1 MRQDSRHK
9 NLDLTKLSDHRHD
22 IEVLLDFVLTQIE
35 NVHVSSLFKHFVFYF
50 FLCFLQIASWNHI
63 LPANVWQKV
72 FKVVCITV
80 LKFFVLLCLIN
91 YILKFHLLKSF
102 SFYNAIINFFTVFLY
117 LILLFLLL

>member
-1 MRQDSRHK
+1 VRQDSRHK
-9 NLDLTKLSDHRHD
+9 NLDFTKLSDDRHD

-35 NVHVSSLFKHFVFYF
+35 NVHISSLFKHFVFYF
-50 FLCFLQIASWNHI
+50 FLCFLLIASWNYI

-91 YILKFHLLKSF
+91 YILKVNLLKSF
-102 SFYNAIINFFTVFLY
+102 SFNNAIINFFTVLLY
-117 LILLFLLL
+117 LFHLFLLL